1 MDIEKLSFKLVCK
14 IGKYGIFQCKERK
27 LDNNGKP
34 YGKTE
39 TWYDV
44 CLNSGDG
51 DIVASFG
58 GVREAKKWAKDN

>member
-1 MDIEKLSFKLVCK
+1 MDKEKLSFELVGK
-14 IGKYGIFQCKERK
+14 IGDYGILKCKEKK
-27 LDNNGKP
+27 LDHSGKP

-44 CLNSGDG
+44 CLNGGEG

-58 GVREAKKWAKDN
+58 GIREAKKWAKEH